1 MLDMTHIV
9 DDTKTQIVGN
19 SPELNGVLFAAKI
32 TASSDVTVLIQ
43 GENGSGKELLASSI
57 HQQSERKNKPL
68 IEVNCAA
75 IPENLAES
83 LLFGHIKGAFTG
95 ALNDQKGYIRSA
107 QGGILF
113 LDEIGELSL
122 SIQAKLLRFLES
134 GECLP
139 VGSSVA
145 ANVDVRVIVATNR
158 DLRQQVEE
166 GNFREDLYYR
176 INIIPLE
183 LPPLRKRTGD
193 VSLLLNHFLN
203 SLAEKHN
210 IAVPVIDKAA
220 LKVLKGHAWPGN
232 VRELRN
238 FCERMLILNAGK
250 DISVD
255 NLPREFF
262 KANRSVAKGLH
273 IEIPDSGISIEAVE
287 IQLIRQAI
295 EKAAGNRSK
304 AARLLGL
311 TRDTLLYRIKKY
323 AL

>member
-1 MLDMTHIV
+1 MT
-9 DDTKTQIVGN
+9 DKYTEAQNLIVGN

-43 GENGSGKELLASSI
+43 GENGSGKELLARTI
-57 HQQSERKNKPL
+57 HQQSERRDCPI

-83 LLFGHIKGAFTG
+83 LLFGHVKGAFTG
-95 ALNDQKGYIRSA
+95 AVSDQKGYVRSA

-113 LDEIGELSL
+113 LDEIGELPL
-122 SIQAKLLRFLES
+122 AIQAKLLRFLES
-134 GECLP
+134 GECLA

-145 ANVDVRVIVATNR
+145 EKIDVRVIVATNR

-166 GNFREDLYYR
+166 GKFREDLYYR

-193 VSLLLNHFLN
+193 VALLLNHFL
-203 SLAEKHN
+203 SQLAEKHSMP
-210 IAVPVIDKAA
+210 APAIDRAA
-220 LKVLKGHAWPGN
+220 LKILRSYSWPGN

-238 FCERMLILNAGK
+238 FCERMLILNAGQEIK
-250 DISVD
+250 VE

-262 KANRSVAKGLH
+262 NTSKPVAKGLS

-287 IQLIRQAI
+287 IHLIRQAI

-323 AL
+323 AI

>member
-1 MLDMTHIV
+1 MTHLI
-9 DDTKTQIVGN
+9 DETQTQIVGN

-32 TASSDVTVLIQ
+32 TASSDVSVLIQ

-57 HQQSERKNKPL
+57 HRQSERRNKPL

-95 ALNDQKGYIRSA
+95 ALSDQKGYIRSA

-113 LDEIGELSL
+113 LDEIGELPL
-122 SIQAKLLRFLES
+122 AIQAKLLRFLES

-139 VGSSVA
+139 VGSA
-145 ANVDVRVIVATNR
+145 IAEKVDVRVIVATNR
-158 DLRQQVEE
+158 DLKQQVDA

-193 VSLLLNHFLN
+193 VSLLLNHFFS
-203 SLAEKHN
+203 SLAEKHQ
-210 IAVPVIDKAA
+210 IEAPAIDKAA
-220 LKVLKGHAWPGN
+220 LKVLKSYSWPGN

-250 DISVD
+250 DIYVE

-262 KANRSVAKGLH
+262 NTTQPEVKGIS